1 MNNVA
6 EETLEPKVLP
16 PLPGAGASPRDQ
28 ADGERTADGESTAGD
43 EKTSAHLA
51 EMLPIIGRKA
61 HGHAAGLSR
70 VEQALILKQCAKQWD
85 GITDATLWGGGKFE
99 TTDGDAAWGTW
110 QNFAGMMSDNAERVV
125 DKGDGLWFT
134 PALSSNGGC
143 CDADIKAITQLAHDC
158 DGAGDW
164 LVLREVLD
172 SAGLAYI
179 VQRSSSHKPD
189 LPKWHT
195 HIPLAE
201 QWQGTK
207 AEWRAIYR
215 HCVGWF
221 SAAGELTHDLQAHP
235 IRYGFD
241 HATDRL
247 GQPWFP
253 AARRT
258 ETDPPPETICVSGEA
273 LDLNAFLKATGFDP
287 VRAEQEALAAMPARK
302 QRSTTTGVYTP
313 AIGDI
318 GPAGGLL
325 KRAFRHAGWLGPE
338 MEDGKVKVQCPWENQ
353 HTTGS
358 RFDSSTILFPP
369 RPGEEV
375 GWFHCKHSH
384 CCDRQQQEVLDTL
397 PVEALEQARAELRA
411 AKLSEQMIRT
421 PEFNATLGSN
431 NNNPASDASANV
443 EAQKFPLTDM
453 GNAERLFALYG
464 DGIGYC
470 SSSGTWMSWDGK
482 RWATDNTGTVIELA
496 KKAVRSIYEEAARS
510 DNNEERIGLVKHA
523 LRSEKVE
530 RVMAIEKLA
539 RSMVPVVPEM
549 LDTDPWLLNVDNG
562 TLDLRTG
569 QLRPHRGED
578 RITKLAPI
586 TYDPAATCPLWEAFL
601 NCIFDKNKNLIDF
614 VQRLFGYSLTGEVS
628 EQVLVF
634 LYGTGANGKSTFLLI
649 LQSLL
654 GEYATQAA
662 PELLLTKKGDAHP
675 TEVADLF
682 GRRVAVS
689 TEVEAGRSWSE
700 VQIKQLTG
708 GDRIKARFMRKDF
721 FEFQPTHKLFV
732 AANHKPR
739 VRGTDHGIWRR
750 IRLVPFS
757 VTIPEHARDKNLVQK
772 LQAELPGILAWAVRG
787 CLAWQKDGL
796 GEPAEVTA
804 ATKAYREEMDALG
817 EFFDDCCII
826 DRNVEAKAHDLYSA
840 YVQWCDIN
848 GERPMGQRSFGMALR
863 ERGFADRKS
872 GVKVWVGVGL
882 AGVAVSPM
890 VMKGTESGSRDDR
903 DDEGRRT
910 GINALTNSHKGSTP
924 HPGPNPPFRP
934 IRAPDLAPPLPA
946 NDPVNHPTLG
956 MLPST
961 PQPVQAAPGPA
972 YARRAYDERHA
983 QQRQAE
989 ERTDEALEWH
999 FAQMRAEGVFAR

>member
-1 MNNVA
+1 MNA
-6 EETLEPKVLP
+6 TPS
-16 PLPGAGASPRDQ
+16 G
-28 ADGERTADGESTAGD
+28 STAGN
-43 EKTSAHLA
+43 ENTSAPTA
-51 EMLPIIGRKA
+51 EMLPVIGSKA

-70 VEQALILKQCAKQWD
+70 AERALILKQCAEPWD
-85 GITDATLWGGGKFE
+85 GITNATLWGDGKFD
-99 TTDGDAAWGTW
+99 TTEGKAAWGTW

-125 DKGDGLWFT
+125 DKGEGLWFT

-143 CDADIKAITQLAHDC
+143 RDADIVAITQLAHDC

-164 LVLREVLD
+164 FVLREVLD
-172 SAGLAYI
+172 AAGLAYI
-179 VQRSSSHKPD
+179 VQRSSSHKPEK
-189 LPKWHT
+189 PKWHL
-195 HIPLAE
+195 HIPLSE
-201 QWQGTK
+201 PWQGTK
-207 AEWRAIYR
+207 TEWRAIYR

-221 SAAGELTHDLQAHP
+221 SAAAELAHDLQAQP

-258 ETDPPPETICVSGEA
+258 ETDPAPATICVPGDA
-273 LDLNAFLKATGFDP
+273 LDLHAFLEATGFDP
-287 VRAEQEALAAMPARK
+287 ALAEQEALAATPARK
-302 QRSTTTGVYTP
+302 QRSPKTGVYTP
-313 AIGDI
+313 VVGDV

-338 MEDGKVKVQCPWENQ
+338 MEEGKAKVQCPWEDQ

-358 RFDSSTILFPP
+358 RFDSSTILFSA
-369 RPGEEV
+369 RPGDEV

-384 CCDRQQQEVLDTL
+384 CCDRQQQEVLDAL
-397 PVEALEQARAELRA
+397 PDEALEQARAELRA
-411 AKLSEQMIRT
+411 AKIWQHMIRT
-421 PEFNATLGSN
+421 PEFNASLGSN
-431 NNNPASDASANV
+431 NNNPARDVSANV

-453 GNAERLFALYG
+453 GNAERLYALRG
-464 DGIGYC
+464 TDIGYC
-470 SSSGTWMSWDGK
+470 FASGTWMSWDDK
-482 RWATDNTGTVIELA
+482 RWATGNSGEVVEYA
-496 KKAVRSIYEEAARS
+496 KMAVRSIYKEAG
-510 DNNEERIGLVKHA
+510 DCENFEERQSLVAHA
-523 LRSEKVE
+523 KRSEKVE

-539 RSMVPVVPEM
+539 RSMVPVLPEM

-569 QLRPHRGED
+569 QLRPHRRED
-578 RITKLAPI
+578 RITKLTPI

-601 NCIFDKNKNLIDF
+601 ACIFDKNKNLIDF

-628 EQVLVF
+628 EQALVF

-649 LQSLL
+649 LQALL

-732 AANHKPR
+732 AANHKPK

-750 IRLVPFS
+750 IRLVPFC
-757 VTIPEHARDKNLVQK
+757 VTIPEHARDKNLVKK

-796 GEPAEVTA
+796 GEPEEVKA
-804 ATKAYREEMDALG
+804 ATEAYREEMDTLG
-817 EFFDDCCII
+817 EFFADCCIVGPK
-826 DRNVEAKAHDLYSA
+826 VEAKAQDLYGA
-840 YVQWCDIN
+840 YTKWCETN
-848 GERPMGQRSFGMALR
+848 GERPMGHRLFGMALR
-863 ERGFADRKS
+863 ERGFKDRKS
-872 GVKVWVGVGL
+872 GVKLWVGVGL
-882 AGVAVSPM
+882 AGAPVSPM
-890 VMKGTESGSRDDR
+890 VMQGTKFGSREDR
-903 DDEGRRT
+903 DDEGRRNGNDAFT
-910 GINALTNSHKGSTP
+910 TSHKGSSP
-924 HPGPNPPFRP
+924 DPGPNPPFRP
-934 IRAPDLAPPLPA
+934 IRAPDPAAPLPA
-946 NDPVNHPTLG
+946 NDPVNHPTTG
-956 MLPST
+956 SP
-961 PQPVQAAPGPA
+961 PPHPHPVQTAPGPV
-972 YARRAYDERHA
+972 YARRHAHDERHA

-999 FAQMRAEGVFAR
+999 FRQMRAEGAFAR